1 MAVGCSHGQMLDPAA
16 RDAVMKFKERWRPH
30 DIMHL
35 GDACDTTAFMGGAAG
50 KAQESEPVRP
60 DIDAGLEFIV
70 DLGVTIWTLG
80 NHEDRIWI
88 ALKDPRGIVRA
99 CAENTVATIE
109 DLCEKQKIRLY
120 HWTGHEEGFHNQGGY
135 KWGHGVLWNESYI
148 RDSAELY
155 GNCVIAHGH
164 RPGAELG
171 RRSDHPH
178 GIGVGALAN
187 TKKLDYAKAKK
198 STHAWGGGFVWG
210 ETCGNQAV
218 LWLHCQPQGVKEWRL
233 PL

>member
-1 MAVGCSHGQMLDPAA
+1 MNIVRHWRKVLAVGCSHGQMLDPAA

-80 NHEDRIWI
+80 NHEDRIWR
-88 ALKDPRGIVRA
+88 ALKDQRGIVRA

-109 DLCEKQKIRLY
+109 DLCEKSN
-120 HWTGHEEGFHNQGGY
+120 TM
-135 KWGHGVLWNESYI
+135 VLRKRNSHAT
-148 RDSAELY
+148 SK
-155 GNCVIAHGH
+155 
-164 RPGAELG
+164 RPDPQAPVTRGA
-171 RRSDHPH
+171 RKDARS
-178 GIGVGALAN
+178 
-187 TKKLDYAKAKK
+187 
-198 STHAWGGGFVWG
+198 
-210 ETCGNQAV
+210 
-218 LWLHCQPQGVKEWRL
+218 
-233 PL
+233 